1 MEKIAFNEIGVRDV
15 TISLE
20 NFRIFSFLDTISHS
34 TCTPGTGPINT
45 DNKRRP
51 NSYNIQRAFYTR
63 YGKKHGLKTQVLL
76 LPNGIVGHCW
86 VHSMA
91 QNDRGLINLSGL
103 EEYMRDVL
111 NPYRI
116 GDFMMLPATYADS
129 IYVPSE
135 VVIVKGQHRGIYFD
149 RMNALREKN

>member
-1 MEKIAFNEIGVRDV
+1 M
-15 TISLE
+15 
-20 NFRIFSFLDTISHS
+20 
-34 TCTPGTGPINT
+34 
-45 DNKRRP
+45 
-51 NSYNIQRAFYTR
+51 
-63 YGKKHGLKTQVLL
+63 KTQVLL

-103 EEYMRDVL
+103 EEYMRDIL

-116 GDFMMLPATYADS
+116 GNMMMLPATYADS

-135 VVIVKGQHRGIYFD
+135 VVIVKGLHTGLYFD
-149 RMNALREKN
+149 RMNALREKIEHENGLFVNLWVHLRQIHKLKL